1 MRDEDEELG
10 LMEGVSFRRRRKRGE
25 GGLAK
30 NATINIQAVN
40 VMHL

>member
-10 LMEGVSFRRRRKRGE
+10 LMEGVSFRRRRKKG

-40 VMHL
+40 LMHL

>member
-10 LMEGVSFRRRRKRGE
+10 LMEGVSFRRRRKRG
-25 GGLAK
+25 GLAK